1 MPAVNNNINAANPER
16 STAQSLENIREDIY
30 ALKADVV
37 ELGRTVK
44 SDGLKKIE
52 DATTELQGKIDEL
65 KTQGSDEM
73 IKIQDY
79 IRNNP
84 NQSVAV
90 AFGLGALLTFLMR
103 R

>member
-1 MPAVNNNINAANPER
+1 MPAVNNNINENNTER
-16 STAQSLENIREDIY
+16 STAQSLDNIREDIY
-30 ALKADVV
+30 ALKSDVI

-52 DATTELQGKIDEL
+52 DATSELQDKIDNL
-65 KTQGSDEM
+65 KSQGSNEM
-73 IKIQDY
+73 VRLQDY

-84 NQSVAV
+84 NQSVAA
-90 AFGLGALLTFLMR
+90 AFALGAVFTFLMR

>member
-1 MPAVNNNINAANPER
+1 MPAVNNNINSVNPER

-52 DATTELQGKIDEL
+52 EATTELQGKIDGL
-65 KTQGSDEM
+65 KSQGSNEM

-79 IRNNP
+79 IRENP
-84 NQSVAV
+84 NQSVAA
-90 AFGLGALLTFLMR
+90 AFALGAVFTFLMR
-103 R
+103 K